1 MPTTTLTAS
10 MEATKNQ
17 NHYQQFTA
25 VKYSMRAKILMLLLT
40 NLPRAMDMVMGMST
54 AIQLASQST
63 MSLNQSIMSHNQSTT
78 SQSQSIVSQ
87 KRSTIDQSTII
98 QVMST
103 TATQMNHTEMFQP
116 VTSGIKLTISMSGIQ
131 SGIKSIMSIGS
142 RRKLNSWSLSR
153 LSENHLL
160 T

>member
-1 MPTTTLTAS
+1 

-63 MSLNQSIMSHNQSTT
+63 MSLNQSIINPNQSIMSHNQSTT

-98 QVMST
+98 QAMST
-103 TATQMNHTEMFQP
+103 TATQMNHTEMFRQ
-116 VTSGIKLTISMSGIQ
+116 VTSGIKLTISMNGIQ